1 MRDKIQESKL
11 ASSTWL
17 EEQRQLKVQDGI
29 KKLEADAQRM
39 KEEEK
44 VETMMQ
50 YLSSMEEN
58 KLKRRRPKMEEEL
71 QQNKTWKDRV
81 CSLE

>member
-17 EEQRQLKVQDGI
+17 EEQRQLKVQDGV